1 MRRLRVTLFGT
12 AVLCLGG
19 AANAQGEPKKP
30 TATYA
35 LSFVRG
41 AGAEGCPSRQELER
55 EVSTRLGHSPFES
68 VSSRS
73 IEILTERTAEGY
85 RSVVSVLDQDGK
97 LLGRRVLVG
106 EEPTC
111 TPIFSAT
118 ALAVALLIDP
128 EAALSR
134 DSRAKEAVGRFDT
147 DEAPAPR
154 AAEPPPL
161 PPSPPPAPPPAQ
173 SPPIVAP
180 PPPAPV
186 ARDDLT
192 VVVGVDAVAAVG
204 LVPDM
209 APGVD
214 VAFHARPGRPWGF
227 SLSALYVSKASA
239 EAQGRTVDVSVTTF
253 AAALT
258 LSAVDT
264 ASFGVLADAG
274 LAAGI
279 LHASVRQGQATGS
292 GDFPFLAAGLGLRAE
307 ARVSGGLVLA
317 ARLGGVVPLV
327 RRVLSV
333 EDAPDELIWEQPA
346 IGGIGSLGAGWA
358 FF

>member
-1 MRRLRVTLFGT
+1 MRHALRATFWT
-12 AVLCLGG
+12 AAVLCLSG
-19 AANAQGEPKKP
+19 AANAQGEPKKG

-68 VSSRS
+68 ASSRS
-73 IEILTERTAEGY
+73 IEILTERTPEGF

-106 EEPTC
+106 EEPSC
-111 TPIFSAT
+111 APIFSAT

-134 DSRAKEAVGRFDT
+134 DSRANEAVGRFDT

-154 AAEPPPL
+154 AVEPPALPP
-161 PPSPPPAPPPAQ
+161 PPSPPPAP

-180 PPPAPV
+180 PPPVPA

-204 LVPDM
+204 LVPETS
-209 APGVD
+209 PGVGIG
-214 VAFHARPGRPWGF
+214 FHARPARPWGF
-227 SLSALYVSKASA
+227 SLDALYVSKGAA
-239 EAQGRTVDVSVTTF
+239 ESQGRAVDVSVTTF
-253 AAALT
+253 GAALT
-258 LSAVDT
+258 LSAVET
-264 ASFGVLADAG
+264 ASVGILADAG
-274 LAAGI
+274 LSAGV
-279 LHASVRQGQATGS
+279 LHASVRQGQALGI
-292 GDFPFLAAGLGLRAE
+292 GDHPFLAVELGLRAE
-307 ARVSGGLVLA
+307 VKVADGLVLA
-317 ARLGGVVPLV
+317 ARMGGIVPLV
-327 RRVLSV
+327 RRDLSV
-333 EDAPDELIWEQPA
+333 EDTEESIWQQPA
-346 IGGIGSLGAGWA
+346 IAGMGSLGAGWA

>member
-1 MRRLRVTLFGT
+1 MRRLRVTLWST
-12 AVLCLGG
+12 AVLCFGG
-19 AANAQGEPKKP
+19 AANAQGEPKKVA
-30 TATYA
+30 ATYA

-106 EEPTC
+106 EEPNC

-134 DSRAKEAVGRFDT
+134 DSRANEAVGRFDT

-161 PPSPPPAPPPAQ
+161 APSPPPSPPPVQ
-173 SPPIVAP
+173 SPPMVV

-192 VVVGVDAVAAVG
+192 VVIGVDAVAAVG
-204 LVPDM
+204 LVPDT

-214 VAFHARPGRPWGF
+214 VAFHARPSRPWGF
-227 SLSALYVSKASA
+227 SLSALYVSKAAA
-239 EAQGRTVDVSVTTF
+239 EAQGRTVDVSITTF
-253 AAALT
+253 GAALT
-258 LSAVDT
+258 LSAVDK
-264 ASFGVLADAG
+264 ASIGVLADAG
-274 LAAGI
+274 LSAGI

-292 GDFPFLAAGLGLRAE
+292 GDHPFLAAGLGLRAE
-307 ARVSGGLVLA
+307 ARFSGGFVLA
-317 ARLGGVVPLV
+317 ARIGGVVPLM

-333 EDAPDELIWEQPA
+333 EDAPDELIWEQPTIA
-346 IGGIGSLGAGWA
+346 GMGSLGAGWA